1 MVSSMRRGILALM
14 LMALALAACATL
26 PPVKPIADLRSIAG
40 KWEGTVTL
48 FQGTFPYTLTIREDG
63 SWEGTSP
70 TLAPGR
76 FEGSVRVSGGKALWI
91 SRTTG
96 AMGTYILHEGE
107 GGRVLR
113 LEVEGGT
120 GTATLRPAK

>member
-1 MVSSMRRGILALM
+1 MRRLRTLAVFLTGIV
-14 LMALALAACATL
+14 LAACATL
-26 PPVKPIADLRSIAG
+26 PPARPIPDLKSIAG

-48 FQGTFPYTLTIREDG
+48 PTVTFPYTLTIREDG

-70 TLAPGR
+70 TLPPGR
-76 FEGSVRVSGGKALWI
+76 FEGNVRVSGGKALWI

-96 AMGTYILHEGE
+96 AMGTYTLHEGE
-107 GGRVLR
+107 GRRALR

-120 GTATLRPAK
+120 GMATLRPAK